1 MAVAESHPVIEV
13 GLEQVNRYEFRAS
26 FPGMSFPAWLVD
38 EAPPLGGARG
48 PNPSR
53 ALAVALGHCLS
64 SSLLYGL
71 ERARVAP
78 SPIRTRVRVDVGRND
93 RGRLRVRAAEVEIEA
108 APLRPEDRERFDHV
122 VSIFEDYCTVSAAV
136 REGIR
141 ITARVLPPAGS
152 GPADPPVP
160 PS

>member
-1 MAVAESHPVIEV
+1 MAVVEEHPVVEV
-13 GLEQVNRYEFRAS
+13 GLEQADRYEFRAS

-38 EAPPLGGARG
+38 EPPPLGGARG

-53 ALAVALGHCLS
+53 TLAVALGHCLS
-64 SSLLYGL
+64 SSLFYGL
-71 ERARVAP
+71 ERARVAS
-78 SPIRTRVRVDVGRND
+78 SPIRTRVRVDLGRND
-93 RGRLRVRAAEVEIEA
+93 RGRLRVRTVAVEIEA

-141 ITARVLPPAGS
+141 VTARVRPPTGS
-152 GPADPPVP
+152 GSTDPSVP